1 MLILIICA
9 LLGIALALAL
19 ALTGV
24 SAWGWAVF
32 FGISLFFGCQMLAG
46 WILGRKIKAMMAEL
60 QGVLL
65 QAQKQMQEMVNS
77 PRFQRMGSIKQAQI
91 EVGRVQHQFV
101 AKALDKTKDFEP
113 LYKWSLLLKKQIN
126 TFRMQMHYQ
135 DRNFK
140 EVDRLLPQC
149 VYMDPVSMSM
159 RLARLYVNKAP
170 AKEQELFFEKHV
182 RRLRYG
188 QGAVFYGLYAWIAVK
203 RDDVDTALRTLLR
216 ADKKM
221 ENETIKRNIE
231 LLRNNKTKQFSLAG
245 LGDEWYVLG
254 LEEPR
259 FHQQRAPQRPF

>member
-1 MLILIICA
+1 MLTLLIGV
-9 LLGIALALAL
+9 LFGIAVALVLALA
-19 ALTGV
+19 GI

-32 FGISLFFGCQMLAG
+32 FGVLAFFACQMLAG
-46 WILGRKIKAMMAEL
+46 WILSRKIKDKMTEL
-60 QGVLL
+60 QGMLL
-65 QAQKQMQEMVNS
+65 QGQKQLQEMVKS

-91 EVGRVQHQFV
+91 EVGRVQHQFIE
-101 AKALDKTKDFEP
+101 KTLEKTADFEP

-135 DRNFK
+135 DKNFK
-140 EVDRLLPQC
+140 EVDRLQPQC

-159 RLARLYVNKAP
+159 RLARLYENKAS
-170 AKEQELFFEKHV
+170 AKEQELFFEKCA

-188 QGAVFYGLYAWIAVK
+188 QGAALYGLYAWIAVK
-203 RDDVDTALRTLLR
+203 RDDVDTALKTLLR

-231 LLRNNKTKQFSLAG
+231 LLRNNKTKQFNLAG

-259 FHQQRAPQRPF
+259 FHQQRAPQRRF